1 MWAGNTFESAC
12 HSCEISTSKMSR
24 SGILRPLS
32 RLASVATLVGILLYS
47 RQEEATLIPDNR
59 SDPNNIDEPDPHCRT
74 LLLYTVSPFSL
85 FACNPIKAC
94 CYLDP
99 HPLKSPSPKMY
110 PPIMYF
116 PRKSNKD
123 RKNSI
128 IYSNVEN
135 DTKAAAKGCVAQ
147 RNSLRKSQRARLVR
161 NSGARGEATTP
172 GLTRHVLF

>member
-1 MWAGNTFESAC
+1 MRIRPPEERDTLCLKLLDLSVFLGLKPRLNLPKTYRNPPNSPKLRLWAGNTFESAC

-47 RQEEATLIPDNR
+47 RQEEATLISDNR

-94 CYLDP
+94 CSLDP

-110 PPIMYF
+110 PPILYF
-116 PRKSNKD
+116 PRKS
-123 RKNSI
+123 
-128 IYSNVEN
+128 
-135 DTKAAAKGCVAQ
+135 
-147 RNSLRKSQRARLVR
+147 
-161 NSGARGEATTP
+161 TP
-172 GLTRHVLF
+172 TNCGT